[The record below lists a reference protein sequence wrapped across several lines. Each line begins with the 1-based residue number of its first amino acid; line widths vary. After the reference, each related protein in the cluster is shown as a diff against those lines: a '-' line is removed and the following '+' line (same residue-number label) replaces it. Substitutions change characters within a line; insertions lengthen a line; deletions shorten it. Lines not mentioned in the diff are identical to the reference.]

1 MFDFSNCSTKSKYY
15 DDSNKL
21 VVGEMK
27 DEAGSVA
34 LNNLLDGNQRCIHCQ
49 QLILINIKKAK
60 GVNENIVAKISH
72 SECKDTSLNHK
83 CLRYLM
89 NRI

>member
-34 LNNLLDGNQRCIHCQ
+34 LNNLLDGNQRCIHC
-49 QLILINIKKAK
+49 
-60 GVNENIVAKISH
+60 
-72 SECKDTSLNHK
+72 
-83 CLRYLM
+83 
-89 NRI
+89 